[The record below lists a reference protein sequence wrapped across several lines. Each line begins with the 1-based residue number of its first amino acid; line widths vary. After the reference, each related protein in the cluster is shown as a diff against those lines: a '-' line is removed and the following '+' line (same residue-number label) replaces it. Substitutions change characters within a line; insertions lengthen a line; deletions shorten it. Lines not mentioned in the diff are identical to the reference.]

1 MHVYC
6 NMLKKDVAAILQLGN
21 VHVSS
26 LIPALSIRSLNTTV
40 LVVVVLNQE
49 ICVCLPSHST
59 SVTLKLT
66 SGPSSC
72 HSLGRQFILNR
83 VFLCVCFFFFN
94 LIVISVAVD
103 PRRGSVSAQG
113 HFRFTRV

>member
-1 MHVYC
+1 
-6 NMLKKDVAAILQLGN
+6 MLFYNWEMYN

-26 LIPALSIRSLNTTV
+26 LIPAHSIRSLNTTV
-40 LVVVVLNQE
+40 RLVVVLNQE

-83 VFLCVCFFFFN
+83 VFLCVFFFFN